1 MKKKHTSKA
10 DYHPSAK
17 QAKSA
22 SFAQDKFNDN
32 AKNKFKEKSKSPK
45 ANRPKNPYFYG
56 IHAVT
61 MLLKRR
67 PEDVLNLFLQARD
80 DGQMSDEHQRIAQLA
95 QAFGISVQSTHK
107 DRLAELCDSH
117 QHQGVVAAARAT
129 PMADEG
135 LLDKLA
141 EKPDA
146 LFLVLD
152 QITDAHNLGACLRSA
167 CAMGVDAVIIP
178 RHQSAPMTATVA
190 KVSVGASEV
199 IDVVTV
205 TNLARTLDKLKK
217 AGVFVFGTAL
227 DETAKAAYDCDF
239 GGKVAIIMG
248 SEGEG
253 MRRLTQELCD
263 TLVYIPMAEIA
274 DRPQSLNVSVA
285 TGMML
290 YEVFR
295 QRRGK

>member
-1 MKKKHTSKA
+1 MSDRKH
-10 DYHPSAK
+10 
-17 QAKSA
+17 
-22 SFAQDKFNDN
+22 
-32 AKNKFKEKSKSPK
+32 SKSFYDKSTKNSGKKPHSK
-45 ANRPKNPYFYG
+45 SGEPHKGKVFKDKKDTKPKNPYFYG
-56 IHAVT
+56 IHAVD

-67 PEDVLNLFLQARD
+67 PIDVLNLFIQARD
-80 DGQMSDEHQRIAQLA
+80 DGQVSDEHTRLMQLA
-95 QAFGISVQSTHK
+95 SDFGISVQMAQK
-107 DRLAELCDSH
+107 ERLAELADSH
-117 QHQGVVAAARAT
+117 QHQGVVAQAR
-129 PMADEG
+129 PMLMADESV
-135 LLDKLA
+135 LDTLVQK
-141 EKPDA
+141 DNV

-178 RHQSAPMTATVA
+178 RHQSAPITPTVA

-199 IDVVTV
+199 IDVVAV

-227 DETAKAAYDCDF
+227 DETAKPLHECDF

-248 SEGEG
+248 SEGDG

-263 TLVYIPMAEIA
+263 TLVYIPMANTP

-285 TGMML
+285 TGMAL
-290 YEVFR
+290 YEVAR
-295 QRRGK
+295 QRLV

>member
-1 MKKKHTSKA
+1 MSNRK
-10 DYHPSAK
+10 Y
-17 QAKSA
+17 
-22 SFAQDKFNDN
+22 
-32 AKNKFKEKSKSPK
+32 SKSFYDKSTKNSGKKPHSK
-45 ANRPKNPYFYG
+45 SGEPYKGKVFKDKKDTKPKNPYFYG
-56 IHAVT
+56 IHAVD

-67 PEDVLNLFLQARD
+67 PIDVLNLFIQARD
-80 DGQMSDEHQRIAQLA
+80 DGQVSDEHTRLMQLA
-95 QAFGISVQSTHK
+95 SDFGISVQMAQK
-107 DRLAELCDSH
+107 ERLAELADSH
-117 QHQGVVAAARAT
+117 QHQGVVAQAR
-129 PMADEG
+129 PMPIADESV
-135 LLDKLA
+135 LDTLVQK
-141 EKPDA
+141 DNA

-178 RHQSAPMTATVA
+178 RHQSAPITPTVA

-199 IDVVTV
+199 IDVVAV

-227 DETAKAAYDCDF
+227 NETAKPLHECDF

-248 SEGEG
+248 SEGDG

-263 TLVYIPMAEIA
+263 TLVYIPMANTP

-285 TGMML
+285 TGMAL
-290 YEVFR
+290 YEVAR
-295 QRRGK
+295 QRLV

>member
-1 MKKKHTSKA
+1 MNTTNKKRPNRG
-10 DYHPSAK
+10 DYRNLPKSSAHQKGEARSAK
-17 QAKSA
+17 AKM
-22 SFAQDKFNDN
+22 
-32 AKNKFKEKSKSPK
+32 PH
-45 ANRPKNPYFYG
+45 FYG

-67 PEDVLNLFLQARD
+67 PEEVLAVFVQLRE
-80 DGQMSDEHQRIAQLA
+80 DGQPSHEHQRIIEIA
-95 QAFGISVQSTHK
+95 QAFGISVQYAHK
-107 DRLAELCDSH
+107 DKLSQLCDSH
-117 QHQGVVAAARAT
+117 QHQGVVASARAKAV
-129 PMADEG
+129 ADEA
-135 LLDKLA
+135 LLDVLMD
-141 EKPDA
+141 KPDV

-178 RHQSAPMTATVA
+178 KHQSAPITPTVA

-199 IDVVTV
+199 IDVVLV

-227 DETAKAAYDCDF
+227 DETAKPVQACDF
-239 GGKVAIIMG
+239 AGKVAIIMG

-253 MRRLTQELCD
+253 MRRLTQQMCD
-263 TLVYIPMAEIA
+263 TLVYIPMADRT

-290 YEVFR
+290 YEVAR
-295 QRRGK
+295 QRQK

>member
-1 MKKKHTSKA
+1 MSSHK
-10 DYHPSAK
+10 P
-17 QAKSA
+17 AKS
-22 SFAQDKFNDN
+22 SFKDKAKPSN
-32 AKNKFKEKSKSPK
+32 AKKSHHKAFGKSEHTGSKSFK
-45 ANRPKNPYFYG
+45 DKKDAKPKNPYFYG

-67 PEDVLNLFLQARD
+67 PEDVLNVFIQSRD
-80 DGQMSDEHQRIAQLA
+80 DGQISDEHTKMMQMAQE
-95 QAFGISVQSTHK
+95 FGISVQMAHK
-107 DRLAELCDSH
+107 ERLAELADSH
-117 QHQGVVAAARAT
+117 QHQGVVAQARVT
-129 PMADEG
+129 PVADEG
-135 LLDKLA
+135 LLDQLMAKD
-141 EKPDA
+141 DA

-178 RHQSAPMTATVA
+178 RHQSAPITPTVA

-199 IDVVTV
+199 IDVIAV

-227 DETAKAAYDCDF
+227 DDTAKPLHECDF

-248 SEGEG
+248 SEGDG

-263 TLVYIPMAEIA
+263 TLVYIPMANTP

-285 TGMML
+285 TGMAL
-290 YEVFR
+290 YEVAR
-295 QRRGK
+295 QRLMG

>member
-1 MKKKHTSKA
+1 MSSHKPAKA
-10 DYHPSAK
+10 TFK
-17 QAKSA
+17 
-22 SFAQDKFNDN
+22 DKTNKPN
-32 AKNKFKEKSKSPK
+32 AKKPHHKAFGKSEHTGQKSFKDKKDSK
-45 ANRPKNPYFYG
+45 PKNPYFYG
-56 IHAVT
+56 IHAVD

-67 PEDVLNLFLQARD
+67 PIDVLNLFIQARE
-80 DGQMSDEHQRIAQLA
+80 DGQASEEHTRLMAMASDY
-95 QAFGISVQSTHK
+95 GISVQMTHK
-107 DRLAELCDSH
+107 DRLAELADSH
-117 QHQGVVAAARAT
+117 QHQGVVAQARPT
-129 PMADEG
+129 PMADESV
-135 LLDKLA
+135 LDALVQK
-141 EKPDA
+141 ENA

-178 RHQSAPMTATVA
+178 RHQSAPITPTVA

-199 IDVVTV
+199 IDVIAV

-227 DETAKAAYDCDF
+227 DDTAKPLHECDF

-248 SEGEG
+248 SEGDG

-263 TLVYIPMAEIA
+263 TLVYIPMADTP

-285 TGMML
+285 TGMAL
-290 YEVFR
+290 YEVAR
-295 QRRGK
+295 QRLMR

>member
-1 MKKKHTSKA
+1 MKKTKLPVKA
-10 DYHPSAK
+10 KVTTNPKNHSGQK
-17 QAKSA
+17 LVSHQE
-22 SFAQDKFNDN
+22 
-32 AKNKFKEKSKSPK
+32 KNKPIK
-45 ANRPKNPYFYG
+45 PKNPYFYG

-67 PEDVLNLFLQARD
+67 PEEVLGLFMQAKE
-80 DGQMSDEHQRIAQLA
+80 DGRISHEHQRIAMLA
-95 QAFGISVQSTHK
+95 SQFGISVQHTHK
-107 DRLAELCDSH
+107 DRLSQLCDSH
-117 QHQGVVAAARAT
+117 QHQGVVVAARTA

-135 LLDKLA
+135 LLDALLA
-141 EKPDA
+141 KQDV
-146 LFLVLD
+146 LLLVLD

-178 RHQSAPMTATVA
+178 RHQSAPITPTVA

-199 IDVVTV
+199 IDVVLV
-205 TNLARTLDKLKK
+205 TNLARTLEKLKK

-227 DETAKAAYDCDF
+227 DETAQPVFECDF
-239 GGKVAIIMG
+239 GGKVAIVMG

-263 TLVYIPMAEIA
+263 TLVYIPMAEVV

-285 TGMML
+285 TGMVL
-290 YEVFR
+290 YEIMR
-295 QRRGK
+295 QRKGIK

>member
-1 MKKKHTSKA
+1 MKKPISKHISKTHKTVLQQQSYA
-10 DYHPSAK
+10 G
-17 QAKSA
+17 KSA
-22 SFAQDKFNDN
+22 SRS
-32 AKNKFKEKSKSPK
+32 EKGKSSK
-45 ANRPKNPYFYG
+45 PKNPHFYG

-67 PEDVLNLFLQARD
+67 PEDVLSVFIQAREE
-80 DGQMSDEHQRIAQLA
+80 GQMGEEQRCIVEMAQE
-95 QAFGISVQSTHK
+95 FGISVQSTHK

-117 QHQGVVAAARAT
+117 QHQGVVAAARPT
-129 PMADEG
+129 PMADEA
-135 LLDKLA
+135 LLNELST
-141 EKPDA
+141 KPDA

-167 CAMGVDAVIIP
+167 SAMGVDAVILP
-178 RHQSAPMTATVA
+178 RHQSAPITPTVA

-199 IDVVTV
+199 IDVVSV
-205 TNLARTLDKLKK
+205 TNLARALQQLKQ

-227 DETAKAAYDCDF
+227 DETAKPAFACDF
-239 GGKVAIIMG
+239 SGKVAIVMG
-248 SEGEG
+248 SEGDG

-263 TLVYIPMAEIA
+263 TLVYIPMANTP

-290 YEVFR
+290 YEVAR
-295 QRRGK
+295 QRQSD